1 MPEIVKKR
9 CAIYCRKSTDENLDT
24 DFNSLDAQREA
35 AENYIAS
42 QRANG
47 WVCLPE
53 HYDDGGYSGGNVNRP
68 ALQKLLS
75 DCESGLID
83 IIITYRLDR
92 LSRSITDFADLTKK
106 FDGWGVQFVSVTQ
119 EINTATSAGRMM
131 LNILITFAQYERE
144 VITERVRDKMA
155 ASRKKGMW
163 VGGSVPMGYKVEN
176 KHLVVVPEEADVIRK
191 IFNRYVEI
199 QSPKLIAMELN
210 AQGIKTKQGKTWDK
224 AHVYRILENHTYIG
238 EVKYKDAICKGEQEA
253 IIPQDLWNRAK
264 AIRESAA
271 PCPDRSRRQE
281 TIAPLKNI
289 LRCGHCGGAMMPTY
303 TTKGGRR
310 YYYYLCCKD
319 DKRAVSE
326 CPVRQI
332 PAGDIEELVKKYIRK
347 MLGDISLVMQFAEK
361 SGMNPVEV
369 VECFRE
375 DFWKEITPGEY
386 NRMLILLIEKAV
398 VWNDKLEIE
407 FKTGGVKSLM
417 EEFKN
422 D

>member
-1 MPEIVKKR
+1 MIADEEVHFLLSGPLNALAEGAPPPKVRAFAVSIVLVMF
-9 CAIYCRKSTDENLDT
+9 ASIVWLLTGLSGAASIPPPLTVHNLPC
-24 DFNSLDAQREA
+24 NSL
-35 AENYIAS
+35 IA
-42 QRANG
+42 
-47 WVCLPE
+47 
-53 HYDDGGYSGGNVNRP
+53 
-68 ALQKLLS
+68 
-75 DCESGLID
+75 ID
-83 IIITYRLDR
+83 E
-92 LSRSITDFADLTKK
+92 
-106 FDGWGVQFVSVTQ
+106 WGVQFVSVTQ
-119 EINTATSAGRMM
+119 KINTATSAGRMM
-131 LNILITFAQYERE
+131 LNILITFTQYERE

-289 LRCGHCGGAMMPTY
+289 LRCGHCEGLRLRCAGAAPDAACPGDRPRRPDGRIARRDRGGGPA
-303 TTKGGRR
+303 
-310 YYYYLCCKD
+310 
-319 DKRAVSE
+319 AVH
-326 CPVRQI
+326 
-332 PAGDIEELVKKYIRK
+332 AGLVVGTEET
-347 MLGDISLVMQFAEK
+347 A
-361 SGMNPVEV
+361 
-369 VECFRE
+369 
-375 DFWKEITPGEY
+375 
-386 NRMLILLIEKAV
+386 
-398 VWNDKLEIE
+398 
-407 FKTGGVKSLM
+407 
-417 EEFKN
+417 
-422 D
+422 